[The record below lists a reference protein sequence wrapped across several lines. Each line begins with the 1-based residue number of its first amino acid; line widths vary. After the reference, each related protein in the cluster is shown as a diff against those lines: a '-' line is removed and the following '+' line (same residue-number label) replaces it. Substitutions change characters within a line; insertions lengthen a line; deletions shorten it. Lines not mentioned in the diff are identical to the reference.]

1 MENIINISETEQN
14 LPEETPV
21 KKIKI
26 SDNDLNK
33 FENSS
38 AYRVKLEIFEGPL
51 DLLLYLIR
59 DSKLEIEDI
68 KLSEVTEQYLSFMNE
83 LGTIDMERA
92 AEFIDLAATLLEIKS
107 KHLIPQERDTEIDMD
122 DPEQR
127 LLMRLKEYK
136 LFKEASEQLKQIEN
150 VNRMYKLPD
159 ETVND
164 FRVVL
169 RQMNV
174 ENLITAFTSLL
185 SKVSFDASIELPKT
199 IERERWTVED
209 KMFEIRTLMQTD
221 KLIKFSDIV
230 EADYTRSEIIT
241 LFISLLELL
250 KLQEIR
256 VTQEEQF
263 GEITIVRGENFK

>member
-1 MENIINISETEQN
+1 M
-14 LPEETPV
+14 
-21 KKIKI
+21 
-26 SDNDLNK
+26 
-33 FENSS
+33 
-38 AYRVKLEIFEGPL
+38 EIFEGPL

-169 RQMNV
+169 RQMNM
-174 ENLITAFTSLL
+174 ENLINAFTSLL